1 VTDFAPPQNISETS
15 SIIKAMQ
22 RVILRTTVISCAV
35 AVLVLS
41 LNAKDFQKPAAHPA
55 KTYPAHDDHPDEKVA
70 IAADPYDT
78 PDKAKIF
85 SVNFHEHEFLP
96 VFFIVTND
104 GDQPISIAN
113 MQVTFTT
120 ANRDKLTP
128 VSPEDIYRRI
138 TNPRTNTNA
147 PLPFPIPQKKVKG
160 TITEKERTE
169 IESSQFA
176 AKAVEPHTTQSG
188 FLFFDVEDIPT
199 PLAGARIFVSG
210 VNDAKGAE
218 LMYFE
223 LPLDKYTTPSQKKN

>member
-1 VTDFAPPQNISETS
+1 MQPLLKSIFCRFSIALCALAAFA
-15 SIIKAMQ
+15 
-22 RVILRTTVISCAV
+22 LC
-35 AVLVLS
+35 
-41 LNAKDFQKPAAHPA
+41 LNAKDFQKPAAHPP
-55 KTYPAHDDHPDEKVA
+55 KSYPAHDDHPDEKVA

-96 VFFIVTND
+96 IFFVVTND
-104 GDQPISIAN
+104 GDQPISIAT

-160 TITEKERTE
+160 AISEKERNE

-176 AKAVEPHTTQSG
+176 AKAVEPHATQSG
-188 FLFFDVEDIPT
+188 FLFFDVQDISA

-223 LPLDKYTTPSQKKN
+223 LPLDKYIGASQKKD